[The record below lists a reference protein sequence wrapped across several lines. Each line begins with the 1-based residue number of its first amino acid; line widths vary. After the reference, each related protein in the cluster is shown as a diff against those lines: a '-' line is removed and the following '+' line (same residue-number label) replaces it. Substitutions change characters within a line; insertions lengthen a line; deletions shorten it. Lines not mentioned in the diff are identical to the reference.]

1 MDKKTERLVNV
12 ARMYYEQ
19 DRTQSEIADR
29 YGISRPMVS
38 KLLKEARDRG
48 IVTIRINA
56 PKGESGGAP
65 SLMELVGRCF
75 GIYDGVA
82 VPGGPNDQTTNEAVA
97 EAAISYLSG
106 LGGTGLGIGWGHI
119 IGDVVKHM
127 EQKAKLVPI
136 GTFVCP
142 LIGNGGVGLKN
153 YHSNELVRVIAEH
166 SGAEPAFLYS
176 PAYVLSEQELNLTKE
191 LDNYRMVSEA
201 WRKLDVALVNIGNFP
216 SVPDFASEARYG
228 DVLVKQKAVGR
239 ILNYFVNRE
248 GRILYSETDYA
259 IQIPLELLRKTKHVV
274 GICSANTSSA
284 ALRAVLRT
292 GLVNYLI
299 APGRVVETAL
309 KEEMI

>member
-97 EAAISYLSG
+97 EAAISYLSE
-106 LGGTGLGIGWGHI
+106 LGGASLGIGCC
-119 IGDVVKHM
+119 
-127 EQKAKLVPI
+127 KA
-136 GTFVCP
+136 
-142 LIGNGGVGLKN
+142 
-153 YHSNELVRVIAEH
+153 Y
-166 SGAEPAFLYS
+166 GAEGEAGAHRNICLPAH
-176 PAYVLSEQELNLTKE
+176 
-191 LDNYRMVSEA
+191 
-201 WRKLDVALVNIGNFP
+201 RKRRRGA
-216 SVPDFASEARYG
+216 
-228 DVLVKQKAVGR
+228 
-239 ILNYFVNRE
+239 
-248 GRILYSETDYA
+248 
-259 IQIPLELLRKTKHVV
+259 
-274 GICSANTSSA
+274 
-284 ALRAVLRT
+284 
-292 GLVNYLI
+292 
-299 APGRVVETAL
+299 
-309 KEEMI
+309 

>member
-97 EAAISYLSG
+97 EAAISYLSE
-106 LGGTGLGIGWGHI
+106 LGGASLGIGWGHI

-153 YHSNELVRVIAEH
+153 YHSNELVRSIAEH
-166 SGAEPAFLYS
+166 SGAQPRFIYS
-176 PAYVLSEQELNLTKE
+176 PACVLSEQELKLTRE
-191 LDNYRMVSEA
+191 LDSYHE
-201 WRKLDVALVNIGNFP
+201 I
-216 SVPDFASEARYG
+216 
-228 DVLVKQKAVGR
+228 
-239 ILNYFVNRE
+239 
-248 GRILYSETDYA
+248 
-259 IQIPLELLRKTKHVV
+259 
-274 GICSANTSSA
+274 
-284 ALRAVLRT
+284 
-292 GLVNYLI
+292 
-299 APGRVVETAL
+299 
-309 KEEMI
+309 

>member
-12 ARMYYEQ
+12 ARMYDEQ

-82 VPGGPNDQTTNEAVA
+82 VPDGPNDQTTNEAVA

-127 EQKAKLVPI
+127 EQRETLVPI

-153 YHSNELVRVIAEH
+153 YHSNELVRSIAEH
-166 SGAEPAFLYS
+166 SGAQPRFIYS
-176 PAYVLSEQELNLTKE
+176 PACVLSEQELKLTRE
-191 LDNYRMVSEA
+191 LDSYHEIYHVWE
-201 WRKLDVALVNIGNFP
+201 KLDVALVNIGNFP

-228 DVLVKQKAVGR
+228 DLLIRQKAVGR
-239 ILNYFVNRE
+239 ILNYFMDSQGHIIR
-248 GRILYSETDYA
+248 SDTDYA
-259 IQIPLELLRKTKHVV
+259 IQIPLELLTRTRHVV
-274 GICSANTSSA
+274 GICSANTSPKAFRA
-284 ALRAVLRT
+284 ALKT
-292 GLVNYLI
+292 GYLKHFI
-299 APGRVVETAL
+299 APEHVVREAL
-309 KEEMI
+309 E

>member
-97 EAAISYLSG
+97 EAAISYLSE
-106 LGGTGLGIGWGHI
+106 LGGASLGIGWGHI

-142 LIGNGGVGLKN
+142 LITAAWGLRITTPMN
-153 YHSNELVRVIAEH
+153 WCVPLRSTAGPSPDLSIHR
-166 SGAEPAFLYS
+166 PACFLS
-176 PAYVLSEQELNLTKE
+176 RS
-191 LDNYRMVSEA
+191 
-201 WRKLDVALVNIGNFP
+201 
-216 SVPDFASEARYG
+216 
-228 DVLVKQKAVGR
+228 
-239 ILNYFVNRE
+239 
-248 GRILYSETDYA
+248 
-259 IQIPLELLRKTKHVV
+259 
-274 GICSANTSSA
+274 
-284 ALRAVLRT
+284 
-292 GLVNYLI
+292 
-299 APGRVVETAL
+299 
-309 KEEMI
+309 